1 MANSI
6 QKILILLTALLSLLA
21 LYAFPHYVMYV
32 LGFHLVLISV
42 LWAYKAVGELG
53 LDNVR
58 GQFYAIMAAAFLL
71 QGLGFLM
78 TGYGKAL
85 LLPFTG
91 LLLYILARFF
101 FFVANVRYIAHFQ
114 SLGYRL
120 NLLRGG
126 LVALIT
132 VLLLGITALTPNVV
146 PIFRTFSPYILFIL
160 LDVGMAF
167 IIFYN
172 LLLLWGSEI
181 AKRWAMGS
189 VAIGT
194 YLFADA
200 LFIGGA
206 PPIYPVLLWI
216 LASTVMG
223 LIATIRG

>member
-1 MANSI
+1 MAYII
-6 QKILILLTALLSLLA
+6 QRLLLFSTAILSLLT
-21 LYAFPHYVMYV
+21 LYLVPQYVMYV
-32 LGFHLVLISV
+32 LGIHLMLISAM
-42 LWAYKAVGELG
+42 WMYKSAAELG
-53 LDNVR
+53 FDNVR
-58 GQFYAIMAAAFLL
+58 GQFYAIMSLAFLL
-71 QGLGFLM
+71 QGLGFLL
-78 TGYGKAL
+78 TGYGNPIV
-85 LLPFTG
+85 LPFLG

-120 NLLRGG
+120 NLVRG
-126 LVALIT
+126 LIVLILT
-132 VLLLGITALTPNVV
+132 VLLLGVTALIPNVLF
-146 PIFRTFSPYILFIL
+146 IFRTLSPYILFIL

-194 YLFADA
+194 YLLADA
-200 LFIGGA
+200 LFIAGVSPA
-206 PPIYPVLLWI
+206 YPVLLWV